1 MAFLRRRRRASPTD
15 EEAPAEAGERAP
27 DTEPAPS
34 GAPEA
39 KGVLGSTR
47 EALKPVKKRHILI
60 ASLGLMGV
68 GLAGVLLFSAFSLWW
83 TSQPSFCDR
92 CHVMNTYVDT
102 WEASPHGDINCE
114 HCHINPG
121 LFSFMGGKIA
131 GLQVVANYITGHFDD
146 DSFSAAVSNAACLEC
161 HGSLLDHEKNVIGDL
176 NVSHL
181 HIVDNGGK
189 CMDCHST
196 VAHGNSVPVGAAN
209 FPTMDKCMKCHDGVL
224 APTTCSLCHRDGT
237 PKNEPPPDQF
247 GVTPD
252 MRATVEQQS

>member
-27 DTEPAPS
+27 ETEPAPS